1 MAITNATWIGCF
13 IEELKFDLLNKPIN
27 LFCDNMSAISL
38 IIVKSR
44 ANSSKRKHNDVSYH
58 YIQDRGRNKG

>member
-1 MAITNATWIGCF
+1 MAITDATWIRCF

-38 IIVKSR
+38 IKSR